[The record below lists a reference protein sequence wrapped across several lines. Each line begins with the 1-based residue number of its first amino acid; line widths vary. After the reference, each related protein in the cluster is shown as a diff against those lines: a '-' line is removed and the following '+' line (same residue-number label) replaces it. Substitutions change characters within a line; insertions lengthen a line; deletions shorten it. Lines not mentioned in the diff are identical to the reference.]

1 MIYRGPQA
9 LLRAVAELSKLP
21 GIGERTAQ
29 RLAFHLIHAEGGY
42 IRSLAEA
49 LVDLKN
55 KISLCSVCCG
65 LTDSDLCPI
74 CKDTHR
80 DTEVIC
86 VVEDPSDLMAV
97 ERSGQYRGLYHV
109 LHGCLAPL
117 DGVGPENLK
126 VAELLRR
133 VDAKPPREV
142 VLATNP
148 NVEGEATALYLS
160 RLLTERKVMTSRIAL
175 GLPMGGN
182 LEYADQVTLGRSI
195 AERRGF
201 STP

>member
-29 RLAFHLIHAEGGY
+29 RLAFHLIDAEGGY

-126 VAELLRR
+126 VAELLKR

-160 RLLTERKVMTSRIAL
+160 RLLTERKVLTSRIAL